1 MRTRKSRHV
10 RKMRNMQDDKRIQEE
25 KDGRRKNKKWKV

>member
-1 MRTRKSRHV
+1 MKKRKSRHI